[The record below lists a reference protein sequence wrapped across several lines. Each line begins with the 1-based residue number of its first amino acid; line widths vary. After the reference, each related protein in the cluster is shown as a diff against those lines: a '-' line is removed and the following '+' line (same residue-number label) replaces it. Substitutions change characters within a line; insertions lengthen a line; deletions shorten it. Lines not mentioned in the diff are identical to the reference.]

1 MPISL
6 QIYKKE
12 KQQQNEANLYSI
24 MFYSQQN

>member
-12 KQQQNEANLYSI
+12 KQQNEANLYSI
-24 MFYSQQN
+24 MFYSQQK